1 MSAAGFRIEVPET
14 YFARSAAK
22 DYSDDVGLALVRE
35 FAQNAADAGAT
46 RVEFAFLGDNQL
58 RVTDNGRGCDA
69 RTVRQVLLA
78 PLGTLKEADAIG
90 GFGKAKEL
98 LYFANASWNIRTRDV
113 LARGAFLTCEQFAV
127 GCEPFAGFEA
137 VVTLPAPLWRAARN
151 SASNFCRCSERPGVT
166 WVLDGVER
174 SPEVRRPARAQ
185 KDFAFAKAYI
195 DRASHDS
202 VVYLRTGGLLTGTR
216 WGYHSR
222 DLGRVVIEVTKPSF
236 EVLTPSRD
244 WFRDGEHRRAVEG
257 WLHELAVNQRAALAE
272 ELGDEILFHDFETV
286 VAEPTGQALAEVV
299 PTTSGVQAPVRFTA
313 PAATAPLST
322 SAVEQALTALGSAEA
337 HGTRTQD
344 SSPAKAQR
352 VKPQGFHIGLL
363 PRIEG
368 LRSVVAHTGGTAQ
381 AKVAAKWLAKNG
393 AQAAQ
398 VLAAF
403 ATAASIVCQR
413 SGTPFDAIGF
423 TFKEGTEAEFIR
435 SRGRHAFLVNPLTF
449 DPRANDAVEELL
461 DRALHEVAHYTQS
474 NHDEAFVLAE
484 VALRRK
490 SRGAAVRGPV
500 ARALR
505 TARVEAEEG
514 L

>member
-1 MSAAGFRIEVPET
+1 VSAGFRIEVPET
-14 YFARSAAK
+14 YFAASAAK

-46 RVEFAFLGDNQL
+46 RVEFVFLGDNQL

-98 LYFANASWNIRTRDV
+98 LYFANRRWDIKTREVRAS
-113 LARGAFLTCEQFAV
+113 GAHLTCTSFESNAEF
-127 GCEPFAGFEA
+127 FAGFEA
-137 VVTLPAPLWRAARN
+137 TVELPPALWRAAQN
-151 SASNFCRCSERPGVT
+151 AAPNFCRCSERPGVT
-166 WVLDGVER
+166 WVLGGVER
-174 SPEVRRPARAQ
+174 TVEVLRPLRAV
-185 KDFAFAKAYI
+185 KDFGFAKAYI
-195 DRASHDS
+195 DKSSHDS

-222 DLGRVVIEVTKPSF
+222 ELGRVIVEVTKPSF

-257 WLHELAVNQRAALAE
+257 WLHQLATDQRAARAE
-272 ELGDEILFHDFETV
+272 DVGDEILFFDSEPV
-286 VAEPTGQALAEVV
+286 VAAPRAEADVLPSV
-299 PTTSGVQAPVRFTA
+299 AGVATTVRFTA
-313 PAATAPLST
+313 PA
-322 SAVEQALTALGSAEA
+322 SAQALADGAAWKALEQALADEFTDGVI
-337 HGTRTQD
+337 
-344 SSPAKAQR
+344 PAKAKR
-352 VKPQGFHIGLL
+352 TKPQGFHIGLL
-363 PRIEG
+363 PQVPG

-381 AKVAAKWLAKNG
+381 AKVAAKWLTKN
-393 AQAAQ
+393 AAVAAQ

-403 ATAASIVCQR
+403 ATACRIVCQR
-413 SGTPFDAIGF
+413 NDVPFDAVGF
-423 TFKEGTEAEFIR
+423 TFMPDAEAEFIR
-435 SRGRHAFLVNPLTF
+435 SQGRHAFLVNPLKF
-449 DPRANDAVEELL
+449 DCSASDAAEELV
-461 DRALHEVAHYTQS
+461 DRALHEVAHYTRS
-474 NHDEAFVLAE
+474 GHDEAFVLTE

-490 SRGAAVRGPV
+490 ARGAAVRGPV